1 LAPLESVPR
10 CPFSVKVVAD
20 ERNVANQPPAVLPEL
35 LTKLSDEFTAYVS
48 IVTPGDSKL
57 TPINVKPS

>member
-1 LAPLESVPR
+1 MAPLEHVPR
-10 CPFSVKVVAD
+10 NPSRWWLAD
-20 ERNVANQPPAVLPEL
+20 ERDVANPLPAVLPEL
-35 LTKLSDEFTAYVS
+35 LTKLSDEFATYVS